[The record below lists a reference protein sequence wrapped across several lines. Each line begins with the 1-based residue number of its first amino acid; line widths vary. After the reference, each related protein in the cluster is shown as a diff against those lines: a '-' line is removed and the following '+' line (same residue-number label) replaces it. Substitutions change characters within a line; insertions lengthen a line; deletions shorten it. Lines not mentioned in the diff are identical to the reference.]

1 MGGVRNISIFQFI
14 RARER
19 KNPRAGPAHQDD
31 VEVSVPFPDI
41 QDIQGKMP
49 FYQVLCIAAH
59 NPEYVRDE
67 TFCIHTLLF
76 HLGRHSDKSKALSA

>member
-1 MGGVRNISIFQFI
+1 MGGVRNEFNISIC
-14 RARER
+14 AREH
-19 KNPRAGPAHQDD
+19 KNVRPGSGPAHQEDSP
-31 VEVSVPFPDI
+31 VIEDI
-41 QDIQGKMP
+41 QENMP

-67 TFCIHTLLF
+67 SFCMHTLPF